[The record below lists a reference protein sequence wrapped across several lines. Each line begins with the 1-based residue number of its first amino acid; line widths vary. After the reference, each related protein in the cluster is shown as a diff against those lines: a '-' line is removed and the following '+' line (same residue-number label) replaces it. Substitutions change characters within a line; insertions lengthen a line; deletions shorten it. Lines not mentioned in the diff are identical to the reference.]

1 MSLITGFDA
10 DEAIDLLRMM
20 IKINTTNPPG
30 NESKLTKWLADW
42 LKERGVES
50 EIIEIESGRANLVV
64 TLKGKT
70 SDSALLYTGHLDTV
84 PPGLQQWRHDPF
96 GAEIVDDHLYGRGAS
111 DMKSGLAAM
120 LYSLVLL
127 KRQGFVPEQD
137 LILLATAG
145 EEVNCLGARAFV
157 AAGGMK
163 KVVAAVVGEP
173 SNGDVIVSHK
183 GAAWLE
189 ITTRGSTA
197 HGSMPHLG
205 VNAILRMNQII
216 TKLAAFSFD
225 LQPNKWL
232 GLPTLSINRI
242 AGGVATN
249 VVPDECSCQVDFRLI
264 PGQTAADAQKV
275 IEDIIITLKHNDPD
289 FAAEVK
295 VMHACDPVECPEGH
309 SAIGLAQ
316 ACVEET
322 AQLPVVVR
330 GVNFYTDASVLLQG
344 AKLPVIFYGPG
355 DDAQA
360 HQPDEYVSV
369 KKYLTAVRFYETFA
383 KRYTM

>member
-1 MSLITGFDA
+1 VNPMNEFDA
-10 DEAIDLLRMM
+10 AESIELLQAM
-20 IKINTTNPPG
+20 IGINTTNPPG
-30 NESKLTKWLADW
+30 NESGLTKWLAAW

-50 EIIEIESGRANLVV
+50 EVVEIESGRSNLVV
-64 TLKGKT
+64 TLRGKT
-70 SDSALLYTGHLDTV
+70 SDRALLYTGHLDTV
-84 PPGLQQWRHDPF
+84 PPGQQQWLHDPF
-96 GAEIVDDHLYGRGAS
+96 GGEIVGDHLYGRGAS

-163 KVVAAVVGEP
+163 NVAAAVVGEP
-173 SNGDVIVSHK
+173 SNGDVIVAHK

-205 VNAILRMNQII
+205 VNAILRMNRMI
-216 TKLAAFSFD
+216 TKLAAFSFAV
-225 LQPNKWL
+225 QPNKWL
-232 GLPTLSINRI
+232 GMPTLSINRI

-249 VVPDECSCQVDFRLI
+249 VVPDLCTCQVDFRLI

-275 IEDIIITLKHNDPD
+275 IEDIILALQDEEPG

-295 VMHACDPVECPEGH
+295 VMHACDPVECPEDH
-309 SAIGLAQ
+309 PAIGLAQ
-316 ACVEET
+316 ACVEEN

-344 AKLPVIFYGPG
+344 KKLPVIFYGPG

-369 KKYLTAVRFYETFA
+369 KKYLDAVRFYETFA